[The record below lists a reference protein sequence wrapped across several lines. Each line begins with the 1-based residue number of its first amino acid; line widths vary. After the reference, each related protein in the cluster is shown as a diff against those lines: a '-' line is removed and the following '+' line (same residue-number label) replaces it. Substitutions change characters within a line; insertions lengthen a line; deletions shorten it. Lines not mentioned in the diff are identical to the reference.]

1 MNRRTLDS
9 GAPSSGGHDDGGNC
23 GDGGGGGGGGG
34 SGGGDCSGVDLVALG
49 NPHLSFSEV
58 ESLAAMVGGG
68 GGAKHRD
75 VRVIATLS
83 RFVLEQAEAA
93 GHALTLSEFGVEFIN
108 DTCWCMLGDV
118 VPFPPIQSARTLI
131 TNSGKYAH
139 YAPGLV
145 NRSGFKVRYS
155 GLAGC
160 VAAARTGRAPPRPP
174 FLAALR
180 GCASVAGLGRALLRR
195 GGSTGRI

>member
-23 GDGGGGGGGGG
+23 GDGGGGGGDGG

-145 NRSGFKVRYS
+145 DRSGFKVRYS
-155 GLAGC
+155 GL
-160 VAAARTGRAPPRPP
+160 RP
-174 FLAALR
+174 L
-180 GCASVAGLGRALLRR
+180 
-195 GGSTGRI
+195 

>member
-1 MNRRTLDS
+1 MKNGPRGCESLSLRAVNRRTLDS

-23 GDGGGGGGGGG
+23 GDG
-34 SGGGDCSGVDLVALG
+34 GGGDCSGVDLVALG

-93 GHALTLSEFGVEFIN
+93 GHFL
-108 DTCWCMLGDV
+108 DT
-118 VPFPPIQSARTLI
+118 A
-131 TNSGKYAH
+131 
-139 YAPGLV
+139 
-145 NRSGFKVRYS
+145 
-155 GLAGC
+155 
-160 VAAARTGRAPPRPP
+160 
-174 FLAALR
+174 
-180 GCASVAGLGRALLRR
+180 
-195 GGSTGRI
+195 